1 MLENDFHSGEA
12 LCREVTLLCSKDIE
26 LHAAYLIHTC
36 TMNYIAAPTKN
47 VSTLELKKKRFDWI
61 FDSQEK
67 QRQKSITS
75 SFGILQKGIQFK
87 YDKTGLSKF
96 IWRPM

>member
-12 LCREVTLLCSKDIE
+12 LCREVTLLCRKDIE

-36 TMNYIAAPTKN
+36 TMNYIAVPTKN
-47 VSTLELKKKRFDWI
+47 VSTLELKKKDLT
-61 FDSQEK
+61 EYLTVKKK

-96 IWRPM
+96 I